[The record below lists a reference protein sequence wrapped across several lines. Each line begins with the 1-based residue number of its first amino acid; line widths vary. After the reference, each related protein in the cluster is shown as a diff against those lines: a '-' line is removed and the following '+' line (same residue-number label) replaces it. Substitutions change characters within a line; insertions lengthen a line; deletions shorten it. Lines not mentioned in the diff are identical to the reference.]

1 MIAKPLRV
9 TANRL
14 EINYSTSAPGFMR
27 VEIQDANGK
36 PFPGFSLSECRE
48 IVSDK
53 IGHVV
58 SWTHGSEV
66 SKLGGKPVRLNFAMK
81 DTDLPFDST
90 EPLPPVRFRN
100 RKALWELLVL
110 TCQQSNFARI
120 IPNTSRVIPKG
131 MPPPGLSQPDNHLV
145 F

>member
-1 MIAKPLRV
+1 MIAKPLRF

-58 SWTHGSEV
+58 SWTHGSDV
-66 SKLGGKPVRLNFAMK
+66 SKLGGKPVRGEFRDEGYRPSLRFHG
-81 DTDLPFDST
+81 TTPSR
-90 EPLPPVRFRN
+90 PLP
-100 RKALWELLVL
+100 K
-110 TCQQSNFARI
+110 
-120 IPNTSRVIPKG
+120 PKSVMG
-131 MPPPGLSQPDNHLV
+131 AAGPHLSAE
-145 F
+145 